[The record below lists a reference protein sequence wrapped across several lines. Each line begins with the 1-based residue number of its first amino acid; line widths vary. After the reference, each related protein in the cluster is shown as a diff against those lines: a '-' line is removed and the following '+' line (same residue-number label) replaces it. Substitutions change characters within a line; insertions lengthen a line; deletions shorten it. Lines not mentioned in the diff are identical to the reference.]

1 MSVWKC
7 LYKAAAPCWKNDN
20 KSEIMLIVQKE
31 IAGKSFCV
39 VRVELACRSRTDGRH
54 AEFMFLSL

>member
-7 LYKAAAPCWKNDN
+7 LYKAAARCWKNDN
-20 KSEIMLIVQKE
+20 KSETMLIVQKE

-39 VRVELACRSRTDGRH
+39 VGRDR
-54 AEFMFLSL
+54 L